1 MTIILASM
9 GCTSILQFHY
19 IQTLRSYSVL
29 QSQLHPSLNCQRL
42 KEPLLFDY
50 THRCQSP
57 RRKSL
62 SRLRISD
69 PETYRDPSCRE
80 SISQMARACIRYGTF
95 SITQAPP
102 QVS

>member
-1 MTIILASM
+1 M
-9 GCTSILQFHY
+9 GYTSILQFHY

-42 KEPLLFDY
+42 KEPPLFDY
-50 THRCQSP
+50 PHRCQSP

-69 PETYRDPSCRE
+69 LETYKDPSCRE
-80 SISQMARACIRYGTF
+80 STSQMARACMRYGTF
-95 SITQAPP
+95 SITLAPP